1 MEVVPRVV
9 QVETH
14 CYTDTFKG
22 PMQLINSCISSAKKW
37 LQLLP
42 CDWNVVSP
50 SDSLDL
56 TLDGCIWQIITHPV
70 ILTCWKTFQ
79 GLLCA
84 GLVFLS
90 LWLSG
95 APFLCVCLPQE
106 KHLGSAALT
115 WGCVKGGRSWGLD
128 LLEGATVQPDAR
140 RRGWLSCGLLS
151 TSPALHMVW
160 GLEFCSGANCL
171 MSWSGDQQP
180 RFWFWFP

>member
-1 MEVVPRVV
+1 
-9 QVETH
+9 
-14 CYTDTFKG
+14 
-22 PMQLINSCISSAKKW
+22 MQLINSCISSAKKW

-42 CDWNVVSP
+42 CDWKVVSA

-56 TLDGCIWQIITHPV
+56 TLGGCIWQIITHPA

-128 LLEGATVQPDAR
+128 LWGSHRPAWRQEEGMVILWSPQY
-140 RRGWLSCGLLS
+140 LSCPTHGLRAGVLFWGKLS
-151 TSPALHMVW
+151 DVL
-160 GLEFCSGANCL
+160 
-171 MSWSGDQQP
+171 
-180 RFWFWFP
+180 FWRPTAKVLVLIPLADE